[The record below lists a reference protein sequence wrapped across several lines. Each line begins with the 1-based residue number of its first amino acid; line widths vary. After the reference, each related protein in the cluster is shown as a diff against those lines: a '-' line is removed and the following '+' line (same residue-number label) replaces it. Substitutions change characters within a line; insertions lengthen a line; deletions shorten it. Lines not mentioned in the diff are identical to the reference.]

1 MILLPWEN
9 RKIDVFFIVVVA
21 ILMVFGIFI
30 LKSAVQPRNM
40 IHLLKR
46 QILWDILGFSV
57 MMSILLIKE
66 EYIKSWI
73 VPFYIFSI
81 GLLILVLFFGPTVGG
96 AKRWFKLPFGSFQ
109 PSDLAKIAVV
119 LALSRVLAKGTGF
132 LTFINSLIVAG
143 IPLFLILLEPDLGT
157 SLLFGIIWLTMC
169 FSSKIKKRYVIYT
182 LVFIFVIAPFF
193 YFFGLE
199 DYQRERILAYL
210 NPKAYSTDA
219 SYNVLQS
226 IHAIGSG
233 GIFGKGYM
241 RGPANLKKYVPVA
254 HTDFV
259 VSVLGE
265 ELGFVGIS
273 SLIALYSLLFYR
285 IYRSISYVKSEFWEL
300 VLVGVSTVLWFHVFE
315 NVGMCMGLMPV
326 TGIPLPF
333 ISYGGTSTVTF
344 SILLG
349 LSLKGIALS
358 KVERI

>member
-1 MILLPWEN
+1 VILLPWEN
-9 RKIDVFFIVVVA
+9 RKIDFLFIIVVG

-40 IHLLKR
+40 LYLLKR
-46 QILWDILGFSV
+46 QIVWDIMGFSIMISV
-57 MMSILLIKE
+57 LLIKE

-73 VPFYIFSI
+73 VPFYVLSI
-81 GLLILVLFFGPTVGG
+81 VLLVLVLFFGPTLGG

-109 PSDLAKIAVV
+109 PSDIAKIAVV
-119 LALSRVLAKGTGF
+119 LMLSKVLMKGSGF
-132 LTFINSLIVAG
+132 LTFVKSLIVVG
-143 IPLFLILLEPDLGT
+143 IPLLLILLEPDLGT
-157 SLLFGIIWLTMC
+157 ALLFGIIWLTIC
-169 FSSKIKKRYVIYT
+169 LSSKIKKRYIVYT
-182 LVFIFVIAPFF
+182 LVFISIVAPFF

-226 IHAIGSG
+226 MHAIGSG
-233 GIFGKGYM
+233 GVFGKGYM
-241 RGPANLKKYVPVA
+241 RGPANLNRYVPVA
-254 HTDFV
+254 HTDFIL
-259 VSVLGE
+259 SVLGE

-285 IYRSISYVKSEFWEL
+285 IYRGINYAKNEFWEL
-300 VLVGVSTVLWFHVFE
+300 VLVGVSSILWFHVFE
-315 NVGMCMGLMPV
+315 NMGMCMGLLPV